1 VGLTTQKESFKTLA
15 KFHIKK
21 KKLLVTNEIEE
32 REGGNLIYIL
42 ELEFYYFWFFQ
53 NVQRT

>member
-1 VGLTTQKESFKTLA
+1 MGLTTQKESFKTLA